1 MRLNQPVTQQ
11 EYVLQPGQNLVSV
24 TDPKGRIVYCNAAF
38 IAASGFSLEE
48 LLGQPHNLVRHPDMP
63 EEAFRDMW
71 ATLQAGRP
79 WQALVKNRRKDGDFY
94 WVLANAT
101 PVRRDGHEV
110 GYLSVRTAPTRAQ
123 VQQAEAVYARMRQE
137 AANGRLRTV
146 LRGGQLVD
154 GRLRGRVS
162 QGAQAAG
169 SWLGADGAFTLAVL
183 GLGTGLGMVLPA
195 AVAGGTVFA
204 VWLAGH
210 GAVRRLQSQH
220 WQRLADDVCQLAAGD
235 LTHEVK
241 LGGTGQLGLAR
252 LGLSQLAVNL
262 RTVISDVTT
271 RTTDLRSGASEIAAG
286 NHDLSAR
293 TESQASSLEQT
304 AASMEQINGTV
315 QQTAGTAGQGAA
327 KATETAAAALRAQ
340 QAMES
345 LARAMQ
351 GISSSSARIGDI
363 IAVIEGVAFQTNI
376 LALNA
381 AVEAARAGEQGRG
394 FAVVASEVRSLAQR
408 TTAAAREIKQLITE
422 SAERV
427 GDGNRQTAEAQARM
441 EDVQHSVQQV
451 SALLNEMTAATHEQ
465 KLGVSQVNEAVTHM
479 DGITQQNAAM
489 VEELAAAASTLN
501 GQVDSVAQTLRLFV
515 LQRGQPHL
523 AETDAVQLRR
533 EARPADQA
541 A

>member
-1 MRLNQPVTQQ
+1 MRLNQPVTQH
-11 EYVLQPGQNLVSV
+11 EHVLQPGQNLVSV

-38 IAASGFSLEE
+38 IAASGFSQDE

-63 EEAFRDMW
+63 AEAFRDMW
-71 ATLQAGRP
+71 ATLQAGQP

-94 WVLANAT
+94 WVVANAT
-101 PVRRDGHEV
+101 PVRRNGREV
-110 GYLSVRTAPTRAQ
+110 GYLSVRTAPTREQ
-123 VQQAEAVYARMRQE
+123 VQQAEALYARMRQE
-137 AANGRLRTV
+137 AASGPLRTV
-146 LRGGQLVD
+146 LRGGQVVD
-154 GRLRGRVS
+154 GSLGGRVG
-162 QGAQAAG
+162 QGVQAAAR
-169 SWLGADGAFTLAVL
+169 WLGADGAFTLAML
-183 GLGTGLGMVLPA
+183 GLGTGLGLVLPT
-195 AVAGGTVFA
+195 AVAGAIVLGLWMV
-204 VWLAGH
+204 GH
-210 GAVRRLQSQH
+210 TAVRRLHGRH

-235 LTHEVK
+235 LTHEVTQ
-241 LGGTGQLGLAR
+241 GGTGQLALAR

-271 RTTDLRSGASEIAAG
+271 RTTDLRGGAGEIAAG
-286 NHDLSAR
+286 NQDLSFR

-327 KATETAAAALRAQ
+327 KAVETAAAAMRAQ

-351 GISSSSARIGDI
+351 GISSSSARISDI

-427 GDGNRQTAEAQARM
+427 GEGNRQTAEAQARM
-441 EDVQHSVQQV
+441 QDVQHSVEQV
-451 SALLNEMTAATHEQ
+451 SALLDQVSAATHEQ

-489 VEELAAAASTLN
+489 VEELAAAASELN
-501 GQVDSVAQTLRLFV
+501 GQADSVAQTLRLFV
-515 LQRGQPHL
+515 LQPGQPHL

-533 EARPADQA
+533 DTRPAAQPA
-541 A
+541 